1 MYSSLED
8 TERLGG
14 SVSGDGVRRD
24 AQPDFVDRQQRLGRG
39 RKEPLQVRS
48 RSAAVKFT
56 ASVACLMKLFSIVK
70 ITTLGGAVA
79 EWSKTLLV
87 RENKRK
93 SKRSQVRPPTWEPL
107 KKITTLATTDYDAS
121 FVNYDASSVNYKACR
136 VNYTS
141 KFNTTRTYDASIVF
155 TTLAA

>member
-24 AQPDFVDRQQRLGRG
+24 AQPDSVDRQQRLGRG

-79 EWSKTLLV
+79 EWSKALLV
-87 RENKRK
+87 RVNKGN
-93 SKRSQVRPPTWEPL
+93 Q
-107 KKITTLATTDYDAS
+107 KITG
-121 FVNYDASSVNYKACR
+121 SSPPPGLDN
-136 VNYTS
+136 
-141 KFNTTRTYDASIVF
+141 
-155 TTLAA
+155 L